1 VKGIVFVGREG
12 AERVKLLVP
21 ENDVVRLRLR
31 LSGEVPGYGVSSQR
45 AKREFGTLPLNL
57 EYQTLICAW
66 PHQIASLDSEGLHH
80 QPNLVLLRHQRRP
93 RPPPHHLHHHV
104 PKTVSLGQGKEGKRR
119 KREKEKEKE
128 REKESLEKRK
138 TKESA
143 IQRRIGTLLY

>member
-1 VKGIVFVGREG
+1 MKGIVFVGREG

-31 LSGEVPGYGVSSQR
+31 LSGEVPGYSASTQR

-57 EYQTLICAW
+57 EHQTLICAW
-66 PHQIASLDSEGLHH
+66 PHQIASLEREGLHH
-80 QPNLVLLRHQRRP
+80 HPNLILLRHERWP

-104 PKTVSLGQGKEGKRR
+104 PNTVSLGQGKEGQRR
-119 KREKEKEKE
+119 KREKEKERE
-128 REKESLEKRK
+128 RELREKRK

-143 IQRRIGTLLY
+143 IQRRIGTPLY